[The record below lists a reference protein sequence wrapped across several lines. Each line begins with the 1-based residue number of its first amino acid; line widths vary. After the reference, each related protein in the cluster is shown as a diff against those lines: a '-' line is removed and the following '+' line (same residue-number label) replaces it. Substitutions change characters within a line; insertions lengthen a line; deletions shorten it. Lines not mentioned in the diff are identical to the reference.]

1 MPKFSANLTMMFTEN
16 DDPVARIGDAA
27 DAGFGAVEYIFI
39 YDLDPGEIGRAMK
52 DAGLA
57 MSVIN
62 IAVGEGVKMGP
73 LVAAAPGKR
82 AAFLENLEAAKRYC
96 GELRPPGLVVPAY
109 TPPDG
114 VSKSEALP
122 VFSENMEI
130 ASEALAAL
138 GIPVLIEA
146 LNPDI
151 RPNSLLTTTNEVK
164 AFIDEIGHPNL
175 GIEYDAY
182 HCYVTEGCTSAGDM
196 AATIEAHLDL
206 IGNIQ
211 IADVPGRNEPG
222 TGTID
227 HDALFGALDKMG
239 YDKWVAAEYE
249 PSGGTLETLGWRDGW
264 LPGS

>member
-39 YDLDPGEIGRAMK
+39 YDLDAKAIGRAMEA
-52 DAGLA
+52 AGVA

-73 LVAAAPGKR
+73 LVAAAPGQR
-82 AAFLENLEAAKRYC
+82 AAVLENLEAAKGYC
-96 GELRPPGLVVPAY
+96 GALRPTGLVVPAY

-114 VSKSEALP
+114 VSKAEALP
-122 VFSENMEI
+122 VFTENMEI
-130 ASEALAAL
+130 AAEALAEI

-151 RPNSLLTTTNEVK
+151 RPNSLLNTTAEVK
-164 AFIDEIGHPNL
+164 AVIDEIGHPNL
-175 GIEYDAY
+175 GIEYDAF
-182 HCYVTEGCTSAGDM
+182 HCYVTEGCASADDM
-196 AATIEAHLDL
+196 AATIEEHLGL

-211 IADVPGRNEPG
+211 IADVPGRGEPG
-222 TGTID
+222 TGSID
-227 HDALFGALDKMG
+227 HDALFAALDRMG
-239 YDKWVAAEYE
+239 YDKWVAAEYV
-249 PSGGTLETLGWRDGW
+249 PSGATLETLGWRDGW
-264 LPGS
+264 LAA